1 MNVFQGALLGL
12 IQGLGEFLPIS
23 SSGHLLLLQKFFGL
37 EGSDAALKMLDILLH
52 VGTLI
57 PVLLIF
63 WRDWIDMIA
72 HPVRNKT
79 LLKLV
84 VASLPTLVI
93 YILAKKV
100 LVVSDEIRGFAVFDS
115 GWFLGIS
122 FLITAVFLLLCDRV
136 AASRQDDSRPEKD
149 VSFLQAFVMGCFQGA
164 GLLPG
169 VSRSGSTIFGGVA
182 SGLSKEKAA
191 RFSFMMSAPAILG
204 SLLMEGKDALESGY
218 IRDIDLFPSIVGIA
232 VAAVTGFAALRFM
245 LKMISRVP
253 LSWFA
258 LYVALL
264 GIAWLLLQ
272 LGGSPLVP
280 AFALPAAAQE
290 EEAAVGF
297 LRVLLA

>member
-1 MNVFQGALLGL
+1 MNVIQGALLGL

-23 SSGHLLLLQKFFGL
+23 SSGHLLLAQKLFGL
-37 EGSDAALKMLDILLH
+37 TGSDAAMKMLDILLH

-57 PVLLIF
+57 PVLLVF
-63 WRDWIDMIA
+63 WREWIDMIA

-79 LLKLV
+79 LLKLII
-84 VASLPTLVI
+84 ASLPTLVI
-93 YILAKKV
+93 YFIAKKV
-100 LVVSDEIRGFAVFDS
+100 LVVSDEIRGFSVFDN
-115 GWFLGIS
+115 GWFLGVS
-122 FLITAVFLLLCDRV
+122 FLITAVFLLLCDRI
-136 AASRQDDSRPEKD
+136 ASSRKTAGPENE
-149 VSFLQAFVMGCFQGA
+149 VSFLQAFIMGIFQGV

-182 SGLSKEKAA
+182 SGLGKDKAA

-204 SLLMEGKDALESGY
+204 SLLMEGKEAVEEGY

-245 LKMISRVP
+245 LKMISKVP

-258 LYVALL
+258 LYVAVL

-272 LGGSPLVP
+272 LAASPLVP
-280 AFALPAAAQE
+280 AFALPAAAPAE
-290 EEAAVGF
+290 VEDAVGL
-297 LRVLLA
+297 LRMLLA

>member
-1 MNVFQGALLGL
+1 MLIIPYIAL
-12 IQGLGEFLPIS
+12 
-23 SSGHLLLLQKFFGL
+23 
-37 EGSDAALKMLDILLH
+37 DVANILLH

-57 PVLLIF
+57 PVLLVF
-63 WRDWIDMIA
+63 WREWIDMIA

-79 LLKLV
+79 LLKLI

-93 YILAKKV
+93 YYIAKKI
-100 LVVSDEIRGFAVFDS
+100 LVVSDDIRGFSVFDS
-115 GWFLGIS
+115 GWFLGVS

-136 AASRQDDSRPEKD
+136 ASSRKTAVPEKE
-149 VSFLQAFVMGCFQGA
+149 VSFFQAVIMGVFQGA

-182 SGLSKEKAA
+182 SGLGKDKAA

-204 SLLMEGKDALESGY
+204 SLLMEGKEAVEEGY

-245 LKMISRVP
+245 LKMISKVP

-258 LYVALL
+258 LYVAVL

-272 LGGSPLVP
+272 LAASPLVP
-280 AFALPAAAQE
+280 AFALPAAAPAE
-290 EEAAVGF
+290 VEDAVGL
-297 LRVLLA
+297 LRTLLA